1 MTLTMDRAHDVAMG
15 DADPTPPDRP
25 RRRTFPAEY
34 KLKVLAEYDA
44 CAGDGDKGALLR
56 REGLY
61 SSHVVEWRKARDAG
75 ALAGLHPRTRPPK
88 VTPEQAELARTRRR
102 AERAESELAKARLVI
117 EIQGKA
123 SELLGRLLAESNE
136 EPRQQ
141 P

>member
-1 MTLTMDRAHDVAMG
+1 MG
-15 DADPTPPDRP
+15 DTDPAPLDRP
-25 RRRTFPAEY
+25 RRRTFPADY
-34 KLKVLAEYDA
+34 KLKFLADYDA

-75 ALAGLHPRTRPPK
+75 ALAGLGSKARPPK
-88 VTPEQAELARTRRR
+88 VTPEQAELARARKR

-123 SELLGRLLAESNE
+123 SELLGRLLAESTE
-136 EPRQQ
+136 EQKQQ

>member
-15 DADPTPPDRP
+15 DTDPAPLDRP
-25 RRRTFPAEY
+25 RRRTFPADY

-44 CAGDGDKGALLR
+44 CTGDGDKGALLR

-61 SSHVVEWRKARDAG
+61 SSHVVEWRRARDAG
-75 ALAGLHPRTRPPK
+75 ALAGLAPRARPAK
-88 VTPEQAELARTRRR
+88 TTPEQAELARARRR

-123 SELLGRLLAESNE
+123 SELLGRLLAESTE
-136 EPRQQ
+136 EQKQQ